1 MRACLVLPTLNEAPN
16 LPPLLAAIRR
26 AVPDLPILVV
36 DDRSPDG
43 TGAIAEELA
52 ARDEYLTVLHRDGP
66 RGFGAALTAGFRRAL
81 ADGAEAVL
89 TMDGDFSH
97 DPAEIKRLL
106 GALESAD
113 MVIGSRYT
121 AGGTIEAWSLYRR
134 LLSAAANAFVR
145 VLYDLPARDCTSGFR
160 CYRRQALQAV
170 PWERLHSTG
179 YSFLVE
185 VLYWASRSPQARVR
199 EIPIRFTERRA
210 GRSKM
215 GFREIVAGVFNL
227 IRLRLGLLASGGPPR
242 G

>member
-16 LPPLLAAIRR
+16 LPPLVAAIRQV
-26 AVPDLPILVV
+26 APDLPILVV
-36 DDRSPDG
+36 DDRSSDG

-52 ARDEYLTVLHRDGP
+52 ARDASVSVLHRDGP

-81 ADGAEAVL
+81 EEGADAVL

-97 DPAEIKRLL
+97 HPAEIPRLL
-106 GALESAD
+106 GALDDAD
-113 MVIGSRYT
+113 LVIGSRYT

-145 VLYDLPARDCTSGFR
+145 VLYDLPSRDCTSGFR
-160 CYRRQALQAV
+160 CYRRRALHAV
-170 PWERLHSTG
+170 PWDRLHSTG

-185 VLYWASRSPQARVR
+185 VLYWASRSPEARVR
-199 EIPIRFTERRA
+199 EVPIRFTERRA

-215 GFREIVAGVFNL
+215 GWREIVAGATNL
-227 IRLRLGLLASGGPPR
+227 IKLRLGLLASGGARPD
-242 G
+242 

>member
-1 MRACLVLPTLNEAPN
+1 MRACLVLPTLNEAAN
-16 LPPLLAAIRR
+16 LTLLVAAIRE
-26 AVPDLPILVV
+26 AAPDLRILVV

-43 TGAIAEELA
+43 TGTIAEELA
-52 ARDEYLTVLHRDGP
+52 ARHGSVSVLHRDGP

-81 ADGAEAVL
+81 QDGAEAVL

-97 DPAEIKRLL
+97 DPAEIPRLL
-106 GALESAD
+106 AGLDGADL
-113 MVIGSRYT
+113 VIGSRYT

-145 VLYDLPARDCTSGFR
+145 VLYDLPSRDCTSGFR

-170 PWERLHSTG
+170 PWRRLHSTG

-215 GFREIVAGVFNL
+215 GWREIVAGAFNL
-227 IRLRLGLLASGGPPR
+227 IRMRLALLASGGALR
-242 G
+242 D